1 MNVSLYTQ
9 NYRGFTEN
17 RQGGDIDGNG
27 KDRGSRKAGQ
37 SARCRLLSE
46 PLPYAA
52 HHQGIPAWHDFS
64 RRRYDGR
71 PIARQA
77 HLCQEEPPS
86 HGASLQRTAGHRL
99 RGLPQG
105 ILHGR
110 TAACRHDHC
119 HRRIHCRRT
128 AVQPARAEAL
138 PDASRGHSPDL
149 DLMQRP
155 DTPAP
160 ARHPPSRHQA
170 IEHHGAARRELERPL
185 PAHRLRCRADRQRR
199 TRRRHAA
206 ARHKRLCAA
215 GAVWQRPDRCA
226 Q

>member
-1 MNVSLYTQ
+1 MVMEKTEEAGKRASQLVADYLASRYHTLRIIKESPHGTISLVEDTMA
-9 NYRGFTEN
+9 
-17 RQGGDIDGNG
+17 D
-27 KDRGSRKAGQ
+27 Q
-37 SARCRLLSE
+37 S
-46 PLPYAA
+46 
-52 HHQGIPAWHDFS
+52 H
-64 RRRYDGR
+64 GR
-71 PIARQA
+71 PIFVKK
-77 HLCQEEPPS
+77 
-86 HGASLQRTAGHRL
+86 SLQAM
-99 RGLPQG
+99 GLPYKELQDIGCEVQG

-128 AVQPARAEAL
+128 AVQPARAKAL

-199 TRRRHAA
+199 ARRRHAA